1 SKAPFCEKLEKKTEG
16 NLTFYPVSY
25 VCVLIRADLDV
36 NEAKLAG
43 ALKASEVCLADDQEI
58 LQIAGAPHGFVGP
71 VTVKCPILQDLSV
84 NDMHDAIAG
93 SGKEGYHIK
102 HVEPGRDYTAYLNAD
117 VRTVVPGD
125 KCPCCGGTF
134 YSTKGNELGHIFK
147 LGKKYTESMGVTYL
161 DVNGKAT
168 VPTMGCYGIGV
179 DRVLASIVEAY
190 HDDKGIIWP
199 MSVAPFQVAIVP
211 IKYQGAMK
219 EAADKLY
226 EQLTAAGI
234 EVLLDDRD
242 ERPGVKFNDMD
253 LLGFPVRITVGEK
266 NLPNV
271 EIKMRDQTEATL
283 VPLEQAADSVTKTV
297 RDALAQLNAE

>member
-1 SKAPFCEKLEKKTEG
+1 
-16 NLTFYPVSY
+16 
-25 VCVLIRADLDV
+25 
-36 NEAKLAG
+36 
-43 ALKASEVCLADDQEI
+43 
-58 LQIAGAPHGFVGP
+58 
-71 VTVKCPILQDLSV
+71 
-84 NDMHDAIAG
+84 
-93 SGKEGYHIK
+93 
-102 HVEPGRDYTAYLNAD
+102 
-117 VRTVVPGD
+117 
-125 KCPCCGGTF
+125 
-134 YSTKGNELGHIFK
+134 
-147 LGKKYTESMGVTYL
+147 MGVTYL
-161 DVNGKAT
+161 DVNGKAS

-211 IKYQGAMK
+211 IKYAGAMK

-226 EQLTAAGI
+226 NELTAAGI

-271 EIKMRDQTEATL
+271 EVKMRNEAEANL
-283 VPLEQAADSVTKTV
+283 IPLEQAAAAVTKTV
-297 RDALAQLNAE
+297 KDALAQLNAE